1 MSCNEKVSLIKYKV
15 LLNKNGCKST
25 IKSSFDNFEKRH
37 YSYFCWKLSKQT
49 LFLFLFKI
57 DGNINTVQ

>member
-1 MSCNEKVSLIKYKV
+1 M
-15 LLNKNGCKST
+15 NKNGYKSI

-37 YSYFCWKLSKQT
+37 YSYFCLKLLKQT